1 MHPSISKSHGATIR
15 RRSAPPSLGEIRVP
29 TIAEILAYR
38 STHPSRAS
46 NASRLPV
53 RADVGRRVSS
63 VAPLAICW
71 RSNIPALLQRLADL
85 GLSEFFLL
93 SPIFILAV
101 GMLRQVFARVAW
113 LTVFRHKLSRLH
125 VFRFPIEIK
134 NLLLGPQKIFRMP
147 MAVEAPRHAMRFP

>member
-1 MHPSISKSHGATIR
+1 MHPSISKSRGATIR
-15 RRSAPPSLGEIRVP
+15 RRSPQPSLGAIRVQ
-29 TIAEILAYR
+29 TIAEILRYR

-53 RADVGRRVSS
+53 RADDGRRVSS

-93 SPIFILAV
+93 GKISV
-101 GMLRQVFARVAW
+101 HVAW
-113 LTVFRHKLSRLH
+113 LPVFRDKLSRLH
-125 VFRFPIEIK
+125 VFRFPIEIAD
-134 NLLLGPQKIFRMP
+134 LLFRPQKIFRMP
-147 MAVEAPRHAMRFP
+147 MAFEAPRHAMRLP